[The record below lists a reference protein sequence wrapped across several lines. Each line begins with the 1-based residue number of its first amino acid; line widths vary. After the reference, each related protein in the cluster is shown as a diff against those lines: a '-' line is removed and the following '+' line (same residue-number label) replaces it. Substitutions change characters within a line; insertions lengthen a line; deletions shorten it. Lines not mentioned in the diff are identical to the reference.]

1 VSNLFPK
8 IGIYQRWIKERA
20 HLEKFLINEY
30 GRIQYFY
37 DVFRFAWSNKSR
49 SWVRKD
55 GEGARHPIAFRVQS
69 TAFGM
74 IQDELLK
81 CEMEELCAE
90 HNFITTIHDSLMFM
104 PEVGKKDRCIEDVY
118 RIMTQATTKLRNEA
132 TGPEGLRVGVEIAV
146 GDNWRNMIEV
156 KI

>member
-1 VSNLFPK
+1 
-8 IGIYQRWIKERA
+8 
-20 HLEKFLINEY
+20 
-30 GRIQYFY
+30 
-37 DVFRFAWSNKSR
+37 
-49 SWVRKD
+49 
-55 GEGARHPIAFRVQS
+55 
-69 TAFGM
+69 M

-81 CEMEELCAE
+81 CEIEGICEE

-104 PEVGKKDRCIEDVY
+104 PEVGKKDRCIEAVY